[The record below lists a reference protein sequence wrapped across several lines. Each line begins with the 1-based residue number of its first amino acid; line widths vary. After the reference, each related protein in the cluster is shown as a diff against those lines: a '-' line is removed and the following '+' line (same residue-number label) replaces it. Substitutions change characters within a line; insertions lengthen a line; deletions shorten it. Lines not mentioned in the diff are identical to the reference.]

1 MAWRAIYALPP
12 HQRVIQTANGALA
25 VDNKD
30 WLIGKKLYVD
40 RGYEVGEMDSA
51 VAALR
56 AAGWL
61 PPERT
66 TMVDAGANIGM
77 ISIAMLLRGHFQRAL
92 AFEPVE
98 RSHRL
103 LVDNVARNGLT
114 ERVHC
119 LRLALSAG

>member
-61 PPERT
+61 PSE
-66 TMVDAGANIGM
+66 
-77 ISIAMLLRGHFQRAL
+77 
-92 AFEPVE
+92 
-98 RSHRL
+98 
-103 LVDNVARNGLT
+103 
-114 ERVHC
+114 
-119 LRLALSAG
+119 